1 VSFVHSVA
9 CKPFVLSIIKMTVVM
24 LSVVAPFGKIS
35 AWGDTIFSIMTK
47 TLNLGSNYSKVL
59 TIVRLIGM
67 NQLPVSSA
75 RWLYGSQ
82 IYFFYSYLVKNNK
95 SANFSITK
103 YKHRFE
109 NP

>member
-59 TIVRLIGM
+59 TI
-67 NQLPVSSA
+67 SSA
-75 RWLYGSQ
+75 YWDVSGAS
-82 IYFFYSYLVKNNK
+82 FFRQVAVRVPDIFFTL
-95 SANFSITK
+95 I
-103 YKHRFE
+103 
-109 NP
+109 